1 MFIDLQANDRSSW
14 SNGKSKS
21 DKTIY
26 LFRLKFKMKRIY
38 LQDTEGES
46 ILICANN
53 NAKVGQ
59 ELIKATLKPITSCLS
74 SDNHVRF

>member
-1 MFIDLQANDRSSW
+1 M
-14 SNGKSKS
+14 SKT
-21 DKTIY
+21 KRKYFNKIY
-26 LFRLKFKMKRIY
+26 AS

-59 ELIKATLKPITSCLS
+59 ELIGATLKPITSCLS
-74 SDNHVRF
+74 SDNHVSF